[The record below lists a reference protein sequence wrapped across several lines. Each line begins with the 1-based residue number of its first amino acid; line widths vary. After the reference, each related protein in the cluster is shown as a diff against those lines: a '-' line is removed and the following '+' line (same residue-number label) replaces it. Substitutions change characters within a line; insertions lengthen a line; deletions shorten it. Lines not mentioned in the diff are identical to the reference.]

1 MTGTSV
7 GASALAP
14 TPNTFNFESHTVRV
28 VMRDDEPWF
37 VATDVCMALGL
48 SNPSEAMRSLDSDER
63 MTLSLTEGH
72 SGRRGG
78 ARLQTIIS
86 ESGMYTLVLRC
97 RDAVKPGTVPHR
109 FRKWVTSIVLP
120 AIRKTG
126 QFTAQP
132 CIDAAPAAARTPADL
147 ASLYPADVERALQ
160 LLNKHIY
167 QADRYTGML
176 IVLQDDEAKE
186 PVVISAGSY
195 RHKRARALTDFARAS
210 VQISDL
216 IEAG

>member
-14 TPNTFNFESHTVRV
+14 TPNTFNFESNAVRV
-28 VMRDDEPWF
+28 VVRDGEPWF
-37 VATDVCMALGL
+37 VAADLCAALHLDATAIRKLEEDEKGLHSMQTPGGTQSMAV
-48 SNPSEAMRSLDSDER
+48 
-63 MTLSLTEGH
+63 
-72 SGRRGG
+72 
-78 ARLQTIIS
+78 IS

-176 IVLQDDEAKE
+176 IVLQHDDAKE

-216 IEAG
+216 IEAGV

>member
-14 TPNTFNFESHTVRV
+14 TPNTFNFESNAVRV
-28 VMRDDEPWF
+28 VVRDGEPWF
-37 VATDVCMALGL
+37 VAADLCAALHLDATAIRKLEEDEKGL
-48 SNPSEAMRSLDSDER
+48 
-63 MTLSLTEGH
+63 H
-72 SGRRGG
+72 SMQTPGG
-78 ARLQTIIS
+78 AQSMAVIS

-109 FRKWVTSIVLP
+109 FRKWVTSVVLP

-132 CIDAAPAAARTPADL
+132 CIDAAPAAARSPADL

-176 IVLQDDEAKE
+176 IVLQHDDAKE

-216 IEAG
+216 IEAGV

>member
-1 MTGTSV
+1 MTENLSS
-7 GASALAP
+7 ASALAL
-14 TPNTFNFESHTVRV
+14 TPNTFNFESHAVRV

-37 VATDVCMALGL
+37 VATDICDALNIQNA
-48 SNPSEAMRSLDSDER
+48 SQVIARLDQDER
-63 MTLSLTEGH
+63 SMFNI
-72 SGRRGG
+72 GRQG
-78 ARLQTIIS
+78 AAHIVS

-97 RDAVKPGTVPHR
+97 RDAINPGTVPHR

-216 IEAG
+216 IEAGV

>member
-1 MTGTSV
+1 MTGNLSS
-7 GASALAP
+7 ASALVP

-37 VATDVCMALGL
+37 VATDICDAL
-48 SNPSEAMRSLDSDER
+48 SIQNASQVIARLDQDER
-63 MTLSLTEGH
+63 SMLNI
-72 SGRRGG
+72 GRQG
-78 ARLQTIIS
+78 AAHIVS

-176 IVLQDDEAKE
+176 IVLQRDDAKE

-216 IEAG
+216 IEAGV

>member
-1 MTGTSV
+1 MTGTSI

-14 TPNTFNFESHTVRV
+14 TPNTFNFESHAVRV

-37 VATDVCMALGL
+37 VAADVCRALQLTNPTKALLSLDADEKALTSIQGL
-48 SNPSEAMRSLDSDER
+48 S
-63 MTLSLTEGH
+63 
-72 SGRRGG
+72 RGNDQ
-78 ARLQTIIS
+78 ANVIS

-97 RDAVKPGTVPHR
+97 RDAMKPGTVPHR

-132 CIDAAPAAARTPADL
+132 CIDDAPAAARTPADL

-216 IEAG
+216 IEAGV

>member
-14 TPNTFNFESHTVRV
+14 TPNTFNFESNAVRV
-28 VMRDDEPWF
+28 VVRDGEPWF
-37 VATDVCMALGL
+37 VAADLCAALHLDATAIRKLEEDEKGL
-48 SNPSEAMRSLDSDER
+48 
-63 MTLSLTEGH
+63 H
-72 SGRRGG
+72 SMQTPGG
-78 ARLQTIIS
+78 MQSVAVIS

-97 RDAVKPGTVPHR
+97 RDAVKPGTVPYR

-132 CIDAAPAAARTPADL
+132 HIDAAPRAALTPEEL

-176 IVLQDDEAKE
+176 IVLQHDDAKE

-195 RHKRARALTDFARAS
+195 RHKRARVLTNIARPP
-210 VQISDL
+210 VRYWDL
-216 IEAG
+216 IRPGV

>member
-1 MTGTSV
+1 MTGNLSS
-7 GASALAP
+7 ASALAP

-37 VATDVCMALGL
+37 VAADVCAALEIANSRDALMKLDADEKGVGL
-48 SNPSEAMRSLDSDER
+48 TD
-63 MTLSLTEGH
+63 TLG
-72 SGRRGG
+72 GRQQV
-78 ARLQTIIS
+78 AIVS
-86 ESGMYTLVLRC
+86 ESGMYALVLRC
-97 RDAVKPGTVPHR
+97 RDAMKPGTVPHR

-132 CIDAAPAAARTPADL
+132 CIDATPAAARTPADL

-216 IEAG
+216 IEAGV